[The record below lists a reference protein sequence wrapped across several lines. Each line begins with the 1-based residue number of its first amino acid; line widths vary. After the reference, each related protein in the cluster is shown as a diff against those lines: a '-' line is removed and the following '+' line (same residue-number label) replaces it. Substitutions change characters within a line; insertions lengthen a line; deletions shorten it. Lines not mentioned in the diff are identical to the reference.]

1 MTTAEHLTQLA
12 NNTSFSVTR
21 SMVIIEN
28 SPSTANYYSVAFL
41 KPAAFKWW
49 NSPCPDGFGEG
60 LVPNYV
66 SQKQTT
72 STPESDGDSETRVI
86 IAGDLEP
93 HVKPC
98 RVLRGDSTRQ

>member
-49 NSPCPDGFGEG
+49 SSPCPDGFGEG

-66 SQKQTT
+66 SQKQT
-72 STPESDGDSETRVI
+72 SETRVI

-98 RVLRGDSTRQ
+98 QVLRGDSTRQ